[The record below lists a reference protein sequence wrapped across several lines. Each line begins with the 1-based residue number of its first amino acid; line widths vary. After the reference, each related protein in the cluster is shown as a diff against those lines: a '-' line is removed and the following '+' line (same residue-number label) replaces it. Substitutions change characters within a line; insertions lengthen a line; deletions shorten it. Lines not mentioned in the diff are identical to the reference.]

1 MTRIKTITLGLLLAL
16 FSTSAGAQGRS
27 PQPEQTPRTGA
38 VNLTASSANVSQPGN
53 PVQIHILRWSTEEE
67 RRLLIAALNPP
78 PPPTPPPPA
87 TSSSSAP
94 STAAAGGDAA
104 GRGGRGGAGRGGR
117 GRGRGAPTAALS
129 PVAALTAAI
138 GKAPT
143 IGYVWTN
150 SITGYSIKYAYHA
163 PLPDGGE
170 RIILAT
176 DRRLGGYLP
185 AWTPETTIS
194 SSPGASA
201 TTAVTDY
208 EFTLIEMRMN
218 SKGSGEGKT
227 SLATKVIVD
236 SEDQTLALDDYAGA
250 APNLKNVSLN
260 R

>member
-1 MTRIKTITLGLLLAL
+1 MSRSLAFVFLGLSIPL
-16 FSTSAGAQGRS
+16 FTTSAGAQGRS
-27 PQPEQTPRTGA
+27 PQPEQTPRTSA

-67 RRLLIAALNPP
+67 RRRLVAALNPP
-78 PPPTPPPPA
+78 PPPTPPPA
-87 TSSSSAP
+87 ASSSSSAP

-104 GRGGRGGAGRGGR
+104 GRGGVGRGGR

-129 PVAALTAAI
+129 PIAALTAAI

-150 SITGYSIKYAYHA
+150 GVTGYSIKYAYHA
-163 PLPDGGE
+163 SLPDGGE
-170 RIILAT
+170 RIILAM
-176 DRRLGGYLP
+176 DRRLGAYSP
-185 AWTPETTIS
+185 AWTHVTTIS
-194 SSPGASA
+194 SNLEASA

-218 SKGSGEGKT
+218 SRGSGEGKT

-236 SEDQTLALDDYAGA
+236 GEAKTLALDDYAGV